1 MYGFIPRFLAEMSS
15 ELCCRYRVWLSP
27 TFLTVNVRDPR
38 ARFALVLREAEGAP
52 LCTHGGEGVDQ

>member
-1 MYGFIPRFLAEMSS
+1 MEMSS